1 MTGRSESRLTRMA
14 VERKVGTLMLTLSL
28 MVLGLVAWFRIPVE
42 LVPSGFS
49 PPFLYVQVPTLR
61 SAPRDIEQ
69 RVAEPFEAALR
80 LVKGVERV
88 ETDISSNSAGFL
100 IELANQ
106 SNMDVAYNEVR
117 EQLDR
122 ARVGMGDEVLNY
134 FVWKYN
140 PSDDPVVWLGI
151 STKQESDQ
159 LAGRVQ
165 TSIVPQL
172 ERVDGVSRVELI
184 GAPESAVEVDFDLA
198 RMAARG
204 VTTTEAVE
212 SLRRAGFLLSA
223 GAIETRSGRQ
233 PVRVLA
239 ELESLADLAA
249 LPVGGSVKLG
259 EVATVEMVDR
269 AERMIHRVN
278 GQEAIFVAV
287 FKESAA
293 NAVEVAAETKQAL
306 AAAIAKEPRLAAL
319 EQHVLFD
326 QGSMIETSIGDLYG
340 SALEGAALAILILWL
355 FLRRAVITVVI
366 AATIPASLLIA
377 VTVMY
382 FAGFS
387 LNILSLTGL
396 ILAVGMV
403 VDNAIVVSEQIERRI
418 SSGIERREA
427 VIGGASEVGLA
438 ITVSTATHVMA
449 FVPITLMSGSQSVTF
464 YLSQLGLPVC
474 ASIVASLFV
483 SLVWIPWIA
492 AHIPWAITGV
502 PSVEGKRRLEERF
515 AGWLEVALRHRG
527 DVALV
532 ATLLFASVFLL
543 GDKVQQS
550 DQAQANIGDVRM
562 IYTFDDNVT
571 IDEQEAVL
579 GEAERTLLAAREEMG
594 LRDIVVRMGG
604 WMGRPQ
610 VRCFLVPPDERK
622 LSRDE
627 VIAELER
634 RIPRSPGAK
643 WSLTWD
649 TADGVGGIDLMIAG
663 RESAQLDAML
673 PEVIRRLELLP
684 GVTSVVRRN
693 DATTS
698 RELQLRPD
706 REIAAKLGLPVGAVG
721 AFVDLALRGRE
732 VGQLV
737 GGEEP
742 LKIYASAGAEA
753 AKSPTALSALPLPTL
768 SGMVPLG
775 SVTRSEVASGI
786 GSIERV
792 DGRTVAQLVV
802 RTSREDIEVLG
813 KEMDAALAS
822 YPWPEG
828 YGPEKGS
835 RLMGI
840 ASNNSDLLAAFL
852 LATVFIFLLMGFLFE
867 SFVLPLAILFSV
879 PFAFTGAI
887 WALFLTDTPFDIM
900 AGIGLVILVGV
911 VVNNGIVLIDLVA
924 ERRRGGLTRTEAL
937 VAAGRERFRP
947 VVMTALTTIVGLVP
961 MAFGTTAIVGIPYA
975 PLGRSLMGG
984 MIFSTVLTL
993 VVVPVAYAVL
1003 DDLRDWFY
1011 RLSGRPSSAPATETS
1026 DEVEPLSST

>member
-14 VERKVGTLMLTLSL
+14 VDRKVATLMLTLSIL
-28 MVLGLVAWFRIPVE
+28 VLGLVAWFRIPVE

-49 PPFLYVQVPTLR
+49 PPFLYVEVPTLR

-88 ETDISSNSAGFL
+88 ETRIGSNSAGFL
-100 IELANQ
+100 VALANRT
-106 SNMDVAYNEVR
+106 NMDVAYNEVR

-122 ARVGMGDEVLNY
+122 ARVGMGDEVLTY

-151 STKQESDQ
+151 STEKEGDQ

-172 ERVDGVSRVELI
+172 ERVEGVSRVELI
-184 GAPESAVEVDFDLA
+184 GAPDDAVDVDFDLA

-204 VTTTEAVE
+204 LTTTEAVE

-239 ELESLADLAA
+239 ELQSLADLAA
-249 LPVGGSVKLG
+249 LPVGRSVKLG
-259 EVATVEMVDR
+259 EVATVKMVDR

-293 NAVEVAAETKQAL
+293 NAVEVSTSTKRAL
-306 AAAIAKEPRLAAL
+306 AEVIAREPRLATL
-319 EQHVLFD
+319 KQHVLFD

-340 SALEGAALAILILWL
+340 SALEGAALAVLILWL

-366 AATIPASLLIA
+366 ALTIPASLLIA

-382 FAGFS
+382 FSGYS

-418 SSGIERREA
+418 SAGVPRRDA

-492 AHIPWAITGV
+492 AHIPWAIPGMPPEEDKPRV
-502 PSVEGKRRLEERF
+502 EERF
-515 AGWLEVALRHRG
+515 AGWLAVALRHRG

-532 ATLLFASVFLL
+532 ATLLFASVFLI

-562 IYTFDDNVT
+562 IYRFDDNVT

-579 GEAERTLLAAREEMG
+579 EEAEGILLAAREELG

-610 VRCFLVPPDERK
+610 VRCFLVPPDDRK
-622 LSRDE
+622 LTRE
-627 VIAELER
+627 GVIAELQR
-634 RIPRSPGAK
+634 RVPRKAGAK

-649 TADGVGGIDLMIAG
+649 TSDGVGGIDLMIAG
-663 RESAQLDAML
+663 RQSSQLDALL
-673 PEVIRRLELLP
+673 PEVIARLERLP

-693 DATTS
+693 DASTS

-706 REIAAKLGLPVGAVG
+706 REIAATLGLPVGAVG

-737 GGEEP
+737 GGDEP
-742 LKIYASAGAEA
+742 IKIFASAGAA
-753 AKSPTALSALPLPTL
+753 AATSPAALDALPLPTL

-775 SVTRSEVASGI
+775 SVTHGEVASGI

-792 DGRTVAQLVV
+792 NGRTVAQLVV
-802 RTSREDIEVLG
+802 RTSREDIEALG
-813 KEMDAALAS
+813 KEMDRALAAF
-822 YPWPEG
+822 PWPEG
-828 YGPEKGS
+828 YGPEKGTK
-835 RLMGI
+835 LTGI
-840 ASNNSDLLAAFL
+840 ASNTTDIFLAFL

-887 WALFLTDTPFDIM
+887 WTLYLTGTPFDVM

-924 ERRRGGLTRTEAL
+924 ERRRGGLTRSEAL

-947 VVMTALTTIVGLVP
+947 VVMTALTTIVGLIP
-961 MAFGTTAIVGIPYA
+961 MAFGSTAIVGIPYA

-984 MIFSTVLTL
+984 MLVSTVLTL
-993 VVVPVAYAVL
+993 VVVPVAYTVI
-1003 DDLRDWFY
+1003 DDLRLWFY
-1011 RLSGRPSSAPATETS
+1011 RLTGLGGGERVVQTDAS
-1026 DEVEPLSST
+1026 DAAV

>member
-14 VERKVGTLMLTLSL
+14 VERKVATLMLTVSI

-49 PPFLYVQVPTLR
+49 PPFLYVEVPTLR

-88 ETDISSNSAGFL
+88 ETRIGSNSAGFL
-100 IELANQ
+100 VALANQ
-106 SNMDVAYNEVR
+106 TNMDVAYNEVR

-122 ARVGMGDEVLNY
+122 ARVGMGDEVLAY

-151 STKQESDQ
+151 STEREGDQ

-172 ERVDGVSRVELI
+172 ERVEGVSRVELI
-184 GAPESAVEVDFDLA
+184 GAPDDAVEVDFDLA
-198 RMAARG
+198 RMAGRG
-204 VTTTEAVE
+204 LTTTEAVE

-223 GAIETRSGRQ
+223 GAMETRSGRQ

-239 ELESLADLAA
+239 ELESLADLSS
-249 LPVGGSVKLG
+249 LPVGRSVKLG
-259 EVATVEMVDR
+259 EVATVKMVNR

-293 NAVEVAAETKQAL
+293 NAVEVSTATKRAL
-306 AAAIAKEPRLAAL
+306 AEVIAREPRLATL

-366 AATIPASLLIA
+366 ALTIPASLLIA

-382 FAGFS
+382 FSGYS

-418 SSGIERREA
+418 SAGVPRREA

-483 SLVWIPWIA
+483 SLIWIPWIA
-492 AHIPWAITGV
+492 AHLPWAISGMPIAENKV
-502 PSVEGKRRLEERF
+502 RVEDRF

-550 DQAQANIGDVRM
+550 DQAQANIGDIRM
-562 IYTFDDNVT
+562 IYAFDDNVT
-571 IDEQEAVL
+571 VNEQERVL
-579 GEAERTLLAAREEMG
+579 EEAERILLASRQELG
-594 LRDIVVRMGG
+594 LRDVVVRMGG

-610 VRCFLVPPDERK
+610 IRCFLVPPDDRK
-622 LSRDE
+622 LTRE
-627 VIAELER
+627 GVIAALQER
-634 RIPRSPGAK
+634 VPRVPGAK

-649 TADGVGGIDLMIAG
+649 TSDGVGGIDLMIAG
-663 RESAQLDAML
+663 RQSAQLDALL
-673 PEVIRRLELLP
+673 PAVIERLERLP

-693 DATTS
+693 DASSS
-698 RELQLRPD
+698 RELQIRPD
-706 REIAAKLGLPVGAVG
+706 REIAATLGLPVGAVG

-737 GGEEP
+737 GGDEP
-742 LKIYASAGAEA
+742 IKIYASAGAA
-753 AKSPTALSALPLPTL
+753 AATSPAALDALPLPTL

-775 SVTRSEVASGI
+775 SVTKGQVASGI

-792 DGRTVAQLVV
+792 NGRTVAQLVV
-802 RTSREDIEVLG
+802 RTSREDIDALG
-813 KEMDAALAS
+813 KEMDRALAAF
-822 YPWPEG
+822 PWPEG

-835 RLMGI
+835 RLTGI
-840 ASNNSDLLAAFL
+840 AANNSDLFMAFL

-887 WALFLTDTPFDIM
+887 WTLYLTGTPFDVM

-924 ERRRGGLTRTEAL
+924 ELRRGGLTRTEAL

-947 VVMTALTTIVGLVP
+947 VVMTALTTIVGLIP
-961 MAFGTTAIVGIPYA
+961 MAFGSTAIVGIPYA

-984 MIFSTVLTL
+984 MLFSTVLTL
-993 VVVPVAYAVL
+993 VVVPVAYSVI
-1003 DDLRDWFY
+1003 DDLRLWFY
-1011 RLSGRPSSAPATETS
+1011 RLSGLGGDEQAEGAEVS
-1026 DEVEPLSST
+1026 DAAG

>member
-14 VERKVGTLMLTLSL
+14 VERKVATLMLTLSI

-49 PPFLYVQVPTLR
+49 PPFLYVEVPTLR

-88 ETDISSNSAGFL
+88 ETRIGSNSAGFL
-100 IELANQ
+100 VALANQ
-106 SNMDVAYNEVR
+106 TNMDVAYNEVR

-122 ARVGMGDEVLNY
+122 ARVGMGDEVLAY

-151 STKQESDQ
+151 STQKEGDQ

-172 ERVDGVSRVELI
+172 ERVEGVSRVELI
-184 GAPESAVEVDFDLA
+184 GAPDDAVEVDFDLA

-204 VTTTEAVE
+204 LTTTEAVE

-223 GAIETRSGRQ
+223 GAMETRSGRQ

-239 ELESLADLAA
+239 ELDSLADLSS
-249 LPVGGSVKLG
+249 LPVGRSVKLG
-259 EVATVEMVDR
+259 EVATVKMVDR

-293 NAVEVAAETKQAL
+293 NAVEVSTATKRAL
-306 AAAIAKEPRLAAL
+306 EEVIAREPRLATL

-340 SALEGAALAILILWL
+340 SALEGAALAVLILWL

-366 AATIPASLLIA
+366 ALTIPASLLIA

-382 FAGFS
+382 FSGYS

-418 SSGIERREA
+418 SAGVPRREA

-483 SLVWIPWIA
+483 SLIWIPWIA
-492 AHIPWAITGV
+492 AHLPWAIPGMPIAEDKV
-502 PSVEGKRRLEERF
+502 RVEDRF

-562 IYTFDDNVT
+562 IYAFDDNVT
-571 IDEQEAVL
+571 VTEQERVL
-579 GEAERTLLAAREEMG
+579 EEAERILLASREELG
-594 LRDIVVRMGG
+594 LRDVVVRMGG

-610 VRCFLVPPDERK
+610 IRCFLVPPDDRK
-622 LSRDE
+622 LTRE
-627 VIAELER
+627 GVITALQER
-634 RIPRSPGAK
+634 VPRVPGAK

-649 TADGVGGIDLMIAG
+649 SSEGVGGIDLMIAG
-663 RESAQLDAML
+663 RQSAQLDALL
-673 PEVIRRLELLP
+673 PAVIERLERLP

-693 DATTS
+693 DANSS

-706 REIAAKLGLPVGAVG
+706 REIAATLGLPVGAVG

-737 GGEEP
+737 GGDEP
-742 LKIYASAGAEA
+742 IKIYASAGAA
-753 AKSPTALSALPLPTL
+753 AATSPAALNALPLPTL

-775 SVTRSEVASGI
+775 SVTKGQVASGI

-792 DGRTVAQLVV
+792 NGRTVAQLVV
-802 RTSREDIEVLG
+802 RTSREDIDALG
-813 KEMDAALAS
+813 KEMDRALATF
-822 YPWPEG
+822 PWPEG

-835 RLMGI
+835 RLTGI
-840 ASNNSDLLAAFL
+840 ASNNSDLFMAFL

-887 WALFLTDTPFDIM
+887 WTLYLTGTPFDVM

-924 ERRRGGLTRTEAL
+924 ELRRGGLTRTEAL

-947 VVMTALTTIVGLVP
+947 VVMTALTTIVGLIP
-961 MAFGTTAIVGIPYA
+961 MAFGSTAIVGIPYA

-984 MIFSTVLTL
+984 MLFSTVLTL
-993 VVVPVAYAVL
+993 VVVPVAYTVL
-1003 DDLRDWFY
+1003 DDLRNWFY
-1011 RLSGRPSSAPATETS
+1011 RLSGLGGDKLAEGAEVS
-1026 DEVEPLSST
+1026 DAAG

>member
-14 VERKVGTLMLTLSL
+14 VERKVATLMLTLSI

-49 PPFLYVQVPTLR
+49 PPFLYVEVPTLR

-88 ETDISSNSAGFL
+88 ETRIGSNSAGFL
-100 IELANQ
+100 VALANRT
-106 SNMDVAYNEVR
+106 NMDVAYNEVR

-122 ARVGMGDEVLNY
+122 ARVGMGDEVLAY

-151 STKQESDQ
+151 STEREGDQ

-172 ERVDGVSRVELI
+172 ERVEGVSRVELI
-184 GAPESAVEVDFDLA
+184 GAPDDAVEVDFDLA

-204 VTTTEAVE
+204 LTTTEAVE

-223 GAIETRSGRQ
+223 GAMETRSGRQ

-239 ELESLADLAA
+239 ELDSLADLSS
-249 LPVGGSVKLG
+249 LPVGRSVKLG
-259 EVATVEMVDR
+259 EVATVKMVDR

-293 NAVEVAAETKQAL
+293 NAVEVSTATKRAL
-306 AAAIAKEPRLAAL
+306 AEVIAREPRLATL

-366 AATIPASLLIA
+366 ALTIPASLLIA

-382 FAGFS
+382 FSGYS

-418 SSGIERREA
+418 SAGVPRREA

-483 SLVWIPWIA
+483 SLIWIPWIA
-492 AHIPWAITGV
+492 AHLPWAIPGMPIAEDKV
-502 PSVEGKRRLEERF
+502 RVEDRF
-515 AGWLEVALRHRG
+515 ARLLGVALRHRG

-562 IYTFDDNVT
+562 IYAFDDNVT
-571 IDEQEAVL
+571 VNEQERVL
-579 GEAERTLLAAREEMG
+579 AEAERILLDSREELG
-594 LRDIVVRMGG
+594 LRDVVVRMGG

-610 VRCFLVPPDERK
+610 IRCFLVPPDDRK
-622 LSRDE
+622 LTRE
-627 VIAELER
+627 GVITALQER
-634 RIPRSPGAK
+634 VPRVPGAK

-649 TADGVGGIDLMIAG
+649 SSEGVGGIDLMIAG
-663 RESAQLDAML
+663 RQSTQLDALL
-673 PEVIRRLELLP
+673 PAVIERLERLP

-693 DATTS
+693 DASSS

-706 REIAAKLGLPVGAVG
+706 REIAATLGLPVGAVG

-737 GGEEP
+737 GGDEP
-742 LKIYASAGAEA
+742 VKIYASAGAA
-753 AKSPTALSALPLPTL
+753 AATSPAALNALPLPTL

-775 SVTRSEVASGI
+775 SVTKGQVASGI

-792 DGRTVAQLVV
+792 NGRTVAQLVV
-802 RTSREDIEVLG
+802 RTSREDIDALG
-813 KEMDAALAS
+813 KEMDRALATF
-822 YPWPEG
+822 PWPEG

-835 RLMGI
+835 RLTGI
-840 ASNNSDLLAAFL
+840 ASNNSDLLMAFL

-887 WALFLTDTPFDIM
+887 WTLYLTGTPFDVM

-924 ERRRGGLTRTEAL
+924 ELRRGGLTRTEAL

-947 VVMTALTTIVGLVP
+947 VVMTALTTIVGLIP
-961 MAFGTTAIVGIPYA
+961 MAFGSTAIVGIPYA

-984 MIFSTVLTL
+984 MLFSTVLTL
-993 VVVPVAYAVL
+993 VVVPVAYSVL
-1003 DDLRDWFY
+1003 DDLRNWFY
-1011 RLSGRPSSAPATETS
+1011 RLSGLGGDKEAEGAEVS
-1026 DEVEPLSST
+1026 DAAG

>member
-14 VERKVGTLMLTLSL
+14 VERKVATLMLTLSI

-49 PPFLYVQVPTLR
+49 PPFLYVEVPTLR

-88 ETDISSNSAGFL
+88 ETRIGSNSAGFL
-100 IELANQ
+100 VALANQ
-106 SNMDVAYNEVR
+106 TNMDVAYNEVR

-122 ARVGMGDEVLNY
+122 ARVGMGDEVLAY

-151 STKQESDQ
+151 STEREGDQ

-172 ERVDGVSRVELI
+172 ERVEGVSRVELI
-184 GAPESAVEVDFDLA
+184 GAPDDAVEVDFDLA

-204 VTTTEAVE
+204 LTTTEAVE

-223 GAIETRSGRQ
+223 GAMETRSGRQ

-239 ELESLADLAA
+239 ELESLADLSS
-249 LPVGGSVKLG
+249 LPVGRSVKLG
-259 EVATVEMVDR
+259 EVATVKMVDR

-293 NAVEVAAETKQAL
+293 NAVEVSTATKRAL
-306 AAAIAKEPRLAAL
+306 AEVIAREPRLATL

-340 SALEGAALAILILWL
+340 SALEGAALAVLILWL

-366 AATIPASLLIA
+366 ALTIPASLLIA

-382 FAGFS
+382 FSGYS

-418 SSGIERREA
+418 SAGVPRREA

-483 SLVWIPWIA
+483 SLIWIPWIA
-492 AHIPWAITGV
+492 AHLPWAIPGMPIAEDKV
-502 PSVEGKRRLEERF
+502 RVEDRF
-515 AGWLEVALRHRG
+515 ARWLGVALRHRG

-562 IYTFDDNVT
+562 IYAFDDNVT
-571 IDEQEAVL
+571 VTEQERVL
-579 GEAERTLLAAREEMG
+579 EEAERILLASREELG
-594 LRDIVVRMGG
+594 LRDVVVRMGG

-610 VRCFLVPPDERK
+610 IRCFLVPPDDRK
-622 LSRDE
+622 LTRE
-627 VIAELER
+627 GVIAALQER
-634 RIPRSPGAK
+634 VPRVPGAK

-649 TADGVGGIDLMIAG
+649 TSDGVGGIDLMIAG
-663 RESAQLDAML
+663 RQSAQLDALL
-673 PEVIRRLELLP
+673 PAVIERLERLP

-693 DATTS
+693 DASSS

-706 REIAAKLGLPVGAVG
+706 REIAATLGLPVGAVG

-737 GGEEP
+737 GGDEP
-742 LKIYASAGAEA
+742 VKIYASAGAA
-753 AKSPTALSALPLPTL
+753 AATSPAALNALPLPTL

-775 SVTRSEVASGI
+775 SVTKGQVASGI

-792 DGRTVAQLVV
+792 NGRTVAQLVV
-802 RTSREDIEVLG
+802 RTSREDIDALG
-813 KEMDAALAS
+813 KEMDRALATF
-822 YPWPEG
+822 PWPEG

-835 RLMGI
+835 RLTGI
-840 ASNNSDLLAAFL
+840 ASNNSDLFVAFL

-887 WALFLTDTPFDIM
+887 WTLYLTGTPFDVM

-924 ERRRGGLTRTEAL
+924 ELRRGGLTRTEAL

-947 VVMTALTTIVGLVP
+947 VVMTALTTIVGLIP
-961 MAFGTTAIVGIPYA
+961 MAFGSTAIVGIPYA

-984 MIFSTVLTL
+984 MLFSTVLTL
-993 VVVPVAYAVL
+993 VVVPVAYTVI
-1003 DDLRDWFY
+1003 DDLRNWFY
-1011 RLSGRPSSAPATETS
+1011 RLSGLDGDKQAEGGEVS
-1026 DEVEPLSST
+1026 DAAG

>member
-14 VERKVGTLMLTLSL
+14 VERKVATLMLTLSI

-49 PPFLYVQVPTLR
+49 PPFLYVEVPTLR

-88 ETDISSNSAGFL
+88 ETRIGSNSAGFL
-100 IELANQ
+100 VALANRT
-106 SNMDVAYNEVR
+106 NMDVAYNEVR

-122 ARVGMGDEVLNY
+122 ARVGMGDEVLAY

-151 STKQESDQ
+151 STEREGDQ

-172 ERVDGVSRVELI
+172 ERVEGVSRVELI
-184 GAPESAVEVDFDLA
+184 GAPDDAVEVDFDLA

-204 VTTTEAVE
+204 LTTTEAVE

-223 GAIETRSGRQ
+223 GAMETRSGRQ

-239 ELESLADLAA
+239 ELESLADLSS
-249 LPVGGSVKLG
+249 LPVGRSVKLG
-259 EVATVEMVDR
+259 EVATVKMVDR
-269 AERMIHRVN
+269 AERMVHRVN

-293 NAVEVAAETKQAL
+293 NAVEVSTATKRAL
-306 AAAIAKEPRLAAL
+306 AEVISREPRLATL

-366 AATIPASLLIA
+366 ALTIPASLLIA

-382 FAGFS
+382 FSGYS

-418 SSGIERREA
+418 SAGVPRREA

-483 SLVWIPWIA
+483 SLIWIPWIA
-492 AHIPWAITGV
+492 AHLPWAIPGMPIAENKV
-502 PSVEGKRRLEERF
+502 RVEDRF

-562 IYTFDDNVT
+562 IYAFDDNVT
-571 IDEQEAVL
+571 VDEQERVL
-579 GEAERTLLAAREEMG
+579 EEAERILLASREELG
-594 LRDIVVRMGG
+594 LRDVVVRMGG

-610 VRCFLVPPDERK
+610 IRCFLVPPDDRK
-622 LSRDE
+622 LTRE
-627 VIAELER
+627 GVIDALQDR
-634 RIPRSPGAK
+634 VPRVPGAK

-649 TADGVGGIDLMIAG
+649 TSEGVGGIDLMIAG
-663 RESAQLDAML
+663 RQSAQLDALL
-673 PEVIRRLELLP
+673 PAVIERLERLP

-693 DATTS
+693 DASSS

-706 REIAAKLGLPVGAVG
+706 REIAATLGLPVGAVG

-737 GGEEP
+737 GGDEP
-742 LKIYASAGAEA
+742 IKIYASAGAA
-753 AKSPTALSALPLPTL
+753 AATSPAALNALPLPTL

-775 SVTRSEVASGI
+775 SVTKGQVASGI

-792 DGRTVAQLVV
+792 NGRTVAQLVV
-802 RTSREDIEVLG
+802 RTSREDIDVLG
-813 KEMDAALAS
+813 KEMDKALSAF
-822 YPWPEG
+822 PWPEG

-835 RLMGI
+835 RLTGI
-840 ASNNSDLLAAFL
+840 ASNNSDLFMAFL

-887 WALFLTDTPFDIM
+887 WTLYLTGTPFDVM

-924 ERRRGGLTRTEAL
+924 ELRRGGLTRTEAL

-947 VVMTALTTIVGLVP
+947 VVMTALTTIVGLIP
-961 MAFGTTAIVGIPYA
+961 MAFGSTAIVGIPYA

-984 MIFSTVLTL
+984 MLFSTVLTL
-993 VVVPVAYAVL
+993 VVVPVAYSVL
-1003 DDLRDWFY
+1003 DDLRNWFY
-1011 RLSGRPSSAPATETS
+1011 RLSGLGG
-1026 DEVEPLSST
+1026 DEQAEGAEVSEAAG

>member
-14 VERKVGTLMLTLSL
+14 VERKVATLMLTLSI

-49 PPFLYVQVPTLR
+49 PPFLYVEVPTLR

-88 ETDISSNSAGFL
+88 ETRIGSNSAGFL
-100 IELANQ
+100 VALANQ
-106 SNMDVAYNEVR
+106 TNMDVAYNEVR

-122 ARVGMGDEVLNY
+122 ARVGMGDEVLAY

-151 STKQESDQ
+151 STEREGDQ

-172 ERVDGVSRVELI
+172 ERVEGVSRVELI
-184 GAPESAVEVDFDLA
+184 GAPDDAVEVDFDLA

-204 VTTTEAVE
+204 LTTTEAVE

-223 GAIETRSGRQ
+223 GAMETRSGRQ

-239 ELESLADLAA
+239 ELESLADLSS
-249 LPVGGSVKLG
+249 LPVGRSVKLG
-259 EVATVEMVDR
+259 EVATVKMVDR

-293 NAVEVAAETKQAL
+293 NAVEVSTATKRAL
-306 AAAIAKEPRLAAL
+306 AEVIAREPRLATL

-340 SALEGAALAILILWL
+340 SALEGAALAVLILWL
-355 FLRRAVITVVI
+355 FLRRAVIAVVI
-366 AATIPASLLIA
+366 ALTIPASLLIA

-382 FAGFS
+382 FSGYS

-418 SSGIERREA
+418 SAGVPRREA

-483 SLVWIPWIA
+483 SLIWIPWIA
-492 AHIPWAITGV
+492 AHLPWAIPGMPIAEDKV
-502 PSVEGKRRLEERF
+502 RVEDRF
-515 AGWLEVALRHRG
+515 ARWLGVALRHRG

-562 IYTFDDNVT
+562 IYAFDDNVT
-571 IDEQEAVL
+571 VTEQERVL
-579 GEAERTLLAAREEMG
+579 EEAERILLASREELG
-594 LRDIVVRMGG
+594 LRDVVVRMGG

-610 VRCFLVPPDERK
+610 IRCFLVPPDDRK
-622 LSRDE
+622 LTRE
-627 VIAELER
+627 GVIAALQER
-634 RIPRSPGAK
+634 VPRVPGAK

-649 TADGVGGIDLMIAG
+649 TSDGVGGIDLMIAG
-663 RESAQLDAML
+663 RQSAQLDALL
-673 PEVIRRLELLP
+673 PAVIERLERLP

-693 DATTS
+693 DASSS

-706 REIAAKLGLPVGAVG
+706 REIAATLGLPVGAVG

-737 GGEEP
+737 GGDEP
-742 LKIYASAGAEA
+742 VKIYASAGAA
-753 AKSPTALSALPLPTL
+753 AATSPAALNALPLPTL

-775 SVTRSEVASGI
+775 SVTKGQVASGI

-792 DGRTVAQLVV
+792 NGRTVAQLVV
-802 RTSREDIEVLG
+802 RTSREDIDALG
-813 KEMDAALAS
+813 KEMDRALATF
-822 YPWPEG
+822 PWPEG

-835 RLMGI
+835 RLTGI
-840 ASNNSDLLAAFL
+840 ASNNSDLFVAFL

-887 WALFLTDTPFDIM
+887 WTLYLTGTPFDVM

-924 ERRRGGLTRTEAL
+924 ELRRGGLTRTEAL

-947 VVMTALTTIVGLVP
+947 VVMTALTTIVGLIP
-961 MAFGTTAIVGIPYA
+961 MAFGSTAIVGIPYA

-984 MIFSTVLTL
+984 MLFSTVLTL
-993 VVVPVAYAVL
+993 VVVPVAYTVI
-1003 DDLRDWFY
+1003 DDLRNWFY
-1011 RLSGRPSSAPATETS
+1011 RLSGLDGDKQAEGGEVS
-1026 DEVEPLSST
+1026 DAAG

>member
-14 VERKVGTLMLTLSL
+14 VERKVATLMLTLSI

-49 PPFLYVQVPTLR
+49 PPFLYVEVPTLR

-88 ETDISSNSAGFL
+88 ETRIGSNSAGFL
-100 IELANQ
+100 VALANRT
-106 SNMDVAYNEVR
+106 NMDVAYNEVR

-122 ARVGMGDEVLNY
+122 ARVGMGDEVLAY

-151 STKQESDQ
+151 STEREGDQ

-172 ERVDGVSRVELI
+172 ERVEGVSRVELI
-184 GAPESAVEVDFDLA
+184 GAPDDAVEVDFDLA

-204 VTTTEAVE
+204 LTTTEAVE

-223 GAIETRSGRQ
+223 GAMETRSGRQ

-239 ELESLADLAA
+239 ELDSLADLSS
-249 LPVGGSVKLG
+249 LPVGRSVKLG
-259 EVATVEMVDR
+259 EVATVKMVDR

-293 NAVEVAAETKQAL
+293 NAVEVSTATKRAL
-306 AAAIAKEPRLAAL
+306 AEVIAREPRLATL

-366 AATIPASLLIA
+366 ALTIPASLLIA

-382 FAGFS
+382 FSGYS

-418 SSGIERREA
+418 SAGVPRREA

-483 SLVWIPWIA
+483 SLIWIPWIA
-492 AHIPWAITGV
+492 AHLPWAIPGMPIAEDKV
-502 PSVEGKRRLEERF
+502 RVEDRF
-515 AGWLEVALRHRG
+515 ARWLGVALRHRG

-562 IYTFDDNVT
+562 IYAFDDNVT
-571 IDEQEAVL
+571 VNEQERVL
-579 GEAERTLLAAREEMG
+579 AEAERILLDSREELG
-594 LRDIVVRMGG
+594 LRDVVVRMGG

-610 VRCFLVPPDERK
+610 IRCFLVPPDERK
-622 LSRDE
+622 LTRE
-627 VIAELER
+627 GVITALQER
-634 RIPRSPGAK
+634 VPRVPGAK

-649 TADGVGGIDLMIAG
+649 SSEGVGGIDLMIAG
-663 RESAQLDAML
+663 RQSTQLDALL
-673 PEVIRRLELLP
+673 PAVIERLERLP

-693 DATTS
+693 DASSS

-706 REIAAKLGLPVGAVG
+706 REIAATLGLPVGAVG

-737 GGEEP
+737 GGDEP
-742 LKIYASAGAEA
+742 VKIYASAGAA
-753 AKSPTALSALPLPTL
+753 AATSPAALNALPLPTL

-775 SVTRSEVASGI
+775 SVTKGQVASGI

-792 DGRTVAQLVV
+792 NGRTVAQLVV
-802 RTSREDIEVLG
+802 RTSREDIDALG
-813 KEMDAALAS
+813 KEMDRALATF
-822 YPWPEG
+822 PWPEG

-835 RLMGI
+835 RLTGI
-840 ASNNSDLLAAFL
+840 ASNNSDLLMAFL

-887 WALFLTDTPFDIM
+887 WTLYLTGTPFDVM

-924 ERRRGGLTRTEAL
+924 ELRRGGLTRTEAL

-947 VVMTALTTIVGLVP
+947 VVMTALTTIVGLIP
-961 MAFGTTAIVGIPYA
+961 MAFGSTAIVGIPYA

-984 MIFSTVLTL
+984 MLFSTVLTL
-993 VVVPVAYAVL
+993 VVVPVAYSVL
-1003 DDLRDWFY
+1003 DDLRNWFY
-1011 RLSGRPSSAPATETS
+1011 RLSGLGGDKEAEGAEVS
-1026 DEVEPLSST
+1026 DAAG

>member
-1 MTGRSESRLTRMA
+1 MTGRSESRLTRLA
-14 VERKVGTLMLTLSL
+14 VERKVATLMLTASL
-28 MVLGLVAWFRIPVE
+28 MVLGLVAWLRIPVE

-49 PPFLYVQVPTLR
+49 PPFLYVEVPTLR
-61 SAPRDIEQ
+61 SAPRDIEK
-69 RVAEPFEAALR
+69 RVAEPFEDALR

-88 ETDISSNSAGFL
+88 ETQISSNSAGFL
-100 IELANQ
+100 VELANRT
-106 SNMDVAYNEVR
+106 NMDVAYNEVR

-151 STKQESDQ
+151 STKNEGDQ

-165 TSIVPQL
+165 TSIVPML

-184 GAPESAVEVDFDLA
+184 GAPESAVEVDFDLS

-204 VTTTEAVE
+204 LTTTEAVE

-223 GAIETRSGRQ
+223 GALETPSGRQ
-233 PVRVLA
+233 PVRVLG
-239 ELESLADLAA
+239 ELQTLSELST
-249 LPVGGSVKLG
+249 LPIGRSVPLS
-259 EVATVEMVDR
+259 EVATIRTVDR

-293 NAVEVAAETKQAL
+293 NAVKVSRDARGAL
-306 AAAIAKEPRLAAL
+306 AEVIAREPRLASL

-326 QGSMIETSIGDLYG
+326 QGTMIETSIGDLYG
-340 SALEGAALAILILWL
+340 SALEGAALAVLILWL

-377 VTVMY
+377 VTTMF
-382 FAGFS
+382 FADFS

-418 SSGIERREA
+418 SAGIPRREA

-492 AHIPWAITGV
+492 AHVPWAISDV
-502 PSVEGKRRLEERF
+502 PAVEGRQGPEERF
-515 AGWLEVALRHRG
+515 AGWLAVALRHRG

-571 IDEQEAVL
+571 ADEREKVL
-579 GEAERTLLAAREEMG
+579 SEAERTLLDAREEVG
-594 LRDIVVRMGG
+594 LRDVVVRMGG
-604 WMGRPQ
+604 WMGKPQ
-610 VRCFLVPPDERK
+610 VRCFLVAPDERK
-622 LSRDE
+622 LTRDE
-627 VIAELER
+627 VIAELQR
-634 RIPRSPGAK
+634 RVPQAPGAK

-663 RESAQLDAML
+663 RESAQLDALL
-673 PEVIRRLELLP
+673 PEVMRRLEALP
-684 GVTSVVRRN
+684 GVTSVVRRSE
-693 DATTS
+693 ATTS
-698 RELQLRPD
+698 RELRLLPD
-706 REIAAKLGLPVGAVG
+706 REIAAQFGLPVGAIG

-737 GGEEP
+737 GGDEP
-742 LKIYASAGAEA
+742 LKIYASAGADA
-753 AKSPTALSALPLPTL
+753 AVNPAALKALPLPTPG
-768 SGMVPLG
+768 GMVPLG
-775 SVTRSEVASGI
+775 TVTRTEVASGI

-802 RTSREDIEVLG
+802 RTSRDDIEELG
-813 KEMDAALAS
+813 REMDKALAGF
-822 YPWPEG
+822 PWPEG

-835 RLMGI
+835 RLIGL
-840 ASNNSDLLAAFL
+840 ASNNRDLFSAFL

-867 SFVLPLAILFSV
+867 SFLLPLAILFSV

-887 WALFLTDTPFDIM
+887 WALFLTGTPFDVM

-924 ERRRGGLTRTEAL
+924 EHRRGGLTRSEAL
-937 VAAGRERFRP
+937 VRAGRERFRP
-947 VVMTALTTIVGLVP
+947 VVMTALTTIVGLIP
-961 MAFGTTAIVGIPYA
+961 MAFGTTAIIGIPYA

-993 VVVPVAYAVL
+993 VVVPVAYSVL
-1003 DDLRDWFY
+1003 DDLRAWFS
-1011 RLSGRPSSAPATETS
+1011 RLTGLGQTAATAGEH
-1026 DEVEPLSST
+1026 EP

>member
-14 VERKVGTLMLTLSL
+14 VERKVATLMLTVSI

-49 PPFLYVQVPTLR
+49 PPFLYVEVPTLR

-88 ETDISSNSAGFL
+88 ETRIGSNSAGFL
-100 IELANQ
+100 VALANQ
-106 SNMDVAYNEVR
+106 TNMDVAYNEVR

-122 ARVGMGDEVLNY
+122 ARVGMGDEVLAY

-151 STKQESDQ
+151 STEREGDQ

-172 ERVDGVSRVELI
+172 ERVEGVSRVELI
-184 GAPESAVEVDFDLA
+184 GAPDDAVEVDFDLA
-198 RMAARG
+198 RMAGRG
-204 VTTTEAVE
+204 LTTTEAVE

-223 GAIETRSGRQ
+223 GAMETRSGRQ

-239 ELESLADLAA
+239 ELESLADLSS
-249 LPVGGSVKLG
+249 LPVGRSVKLG
-259 EVATVEMVDR
+259 EVATVKMVNR

-293 NAVEVAAETKQAL
+293 NAVEVSTATKRAL
-306 AAAIAKEPRLAAL
+306 AEVIAREPRLATL

-366 AATIPASLLIA
+366 ALTIPASLLIA

-382 FAGFS
+382 FSGYS

-418 SSGIERREA
+418 SAGVPRREA

-483 SLVWIPWIA
+483 SLIWIPWIA
-492 AHIPWAITGV
+492 AHLPWAISGMPIAENKV
-502 PSVEGKRRLEERF
+502 RVEDRF

-550 DQAQANIGDVRM
+550 DQAQANIGDIRM
-562 IYTFDDNVT
+562 IYAFDDNVT
-571 IDEQEAVL
+571 VNEQERVL
-579 GEAERTLLAAREEMG
+579 EEAERILLASRQELG
-594 LRDIVVRMGG
+594 LRDVVVRMGG

-610 VRCFLVPPDERK
+610 IRCFLVPPDDRK
-622 LSRDE
+622 LTRE
-627 VIAELER
+627 GVIAALQER
-634 RIPRSPGAK
+634 VPRVPGAK

-649 TADGVGGIDLMIAG
+649 TSDGVGGIDLMIAG
-663 RESAQLDAML
+663 RQSAQLDALL
-673 PEVIRRLELLP
+673 PAVIERLERLP

-693 DATTS
+693 DASSS

-706 REIAAKLGLPVGAVG
+706 REIAATLGLPVGAVG

-737 GGEEP
+737 GGDEP
-742 LKIYASAGAEA
+742 IKIYASAGAA
-753 AKSPTALSALPLPTL
+753 AATSPAALDALPLPTL

-775 SVTRSEVASGI
+775 SVTKGQVASGI

-792 DGRTVAQLVV
+792 NGRTVAQLVV
-802 RTSREDIEVLG
+802 RTSREDIDALG
-813 KEMDAALAS
+813 KEMDRALAAF
-822 YPWPEG
+822 PWPEG

-835 RLMGI
+835 RLTGI
-840 ASNNSDLLAAFL
+840 AANNSDLFMAFL

-887 WALFLTDTPFDIM
+887 WTLYLTGTPFDVM

-924 ERRRGGLTRTEAL
+924 ELRRGGLTRTEAL

-947 VVMTALTTIVGLVP
+947 VVMTALTTIVGLIP
-961 MAFGTTAIVGIPYA
+961 MAFGSTAIVGIPYA

-984 MIFSTVLTL
+984 MLFSTVLTL
-993 VVVPVAYAVL
+993 VVVPVAYSVI
-1003 DDLRDWFY
+1003 DDLRLWFY
-1011 RLSGRPSSAPATETS
+1011 RLSGLGGDEQAEGAEVS
-1026 DEVEPLSST
+1026 DAAG

>member
-14 VERKVGTLMLTLSL
+14 VERKVATLMLTLSI

-49 PPFLYVQVPTLR
+49 PPFLYVEVPTLR

-88 ETDISSNSAGFL
+88 ETRIGSNSAGFL
-100 IELANQ
+100 VALANRT
-106 SNMDVAYNEVR
+106 NMDVAYNEVR

-122 ARVGMGDEVLNY
+122 ARVGMGDEVLAY

-151 STKQESDQ
+151 STEREGDQ

-172 ERVDGVSRVELI
+172 ERVEGVSRVELI
-184 GAPESAVEVDFDLA
+184 GAPDDAVEVDFDLA

-204 VTTTEAVE
+204 LTTTEAVE

-223 GAIETRSGRQ
+223 GAMETRSGRQ

-239 ELESLADLAA
+239 ELESLADLSS
-249 LPVGGSVKLG
+249 LPVGRSVKLG
-259 EVATVEMVDR
+259 EVATVKMVDR

-293 NAVEVAAETKQAL
+293 NAVEVSTATKRAL
-306 AAAIAKEPRLAAL
+306 AEVIAREPRLASL
-319 EQHVLFD
+319 KQHVLFD

-366 AATIPASLLIA
+366 ALTIPASLLIA

-382 FAGFS
+382 FSGYS

-418 SSGIERREA
+418 SAGVPRREA

-483 SLVWIPWIA
+483 SLIWIPWIA
-492 AHIPWAITGV
+492 AHLPWAIPGMPIAEDKV
-502 PSVEGKRRLEERF
+502 RVEDRF
-515 AGWLEVALRHRG
+515 ARWLGVALRHRG

-562 IYTFDDNVT
+562 IYAFDDNVT
-571 IDEQEAVL
+571 VNEQERVL
-579 GEAERTLLAAREEMG
+579 AEAERILLASREELG
-594 LRDIVVRMGG
+594 LRDVVVRMGG

-610 VRCFLVPPDERK
+610 IRCFLVPPDDRK
-622 LSRDE
+622 LTRE
-627 VIAELER
+627 GVITALQER
-634 RIPRSPGAK
+634 VPRVPGAK

-649 TADGVGGIDLMIAG
+649 SSEGVGGIDLMIAG
-663 RESAQLDAML
+663 RQSTQLDALL
-673 PEVIRRLELLP
+673 PAVIERLERLP

-693 DATTS
+693 DASSS

-706 REIAAKLGLPVGAVG
+706 REIAATLGLPVGAVG

-737 GGEEP
+737 GGDEP
-742 LKIYASAGAEA
+742 VKIYASAGAA
-753 AKSPTALSALPLPTL
+753 AATSPAALNALPLPTL

-775 SVTRSEVASGI
+775 SVTKGQVASGI

-792 DGRTVAQLVV
+792 NGRTVAQLVV
-802 RTSREDIEVLG
+802 RTSREDIDALG
-813 KEMDAALAS
+813 KEMDRALATF
-822 YPWPEG
+822 PWPEG

-835 RLMGI
+835 RLTGI
-840 ASNNSDLLAAFL
+840 ASNNSDLFMAFL

-887 WALFLTDTPFDIM
+887 WTLYLTGTPFDVM

-924 ERRRGGLTRTEAL
+924 ELRRGGLTRTEAL

-947 VVMTALTTIVGLVP
+947 VVMTALTTIVGLIP

-984 MIFSTVLTL
+984 MLFSTVLTL
-993 VVVPVAYAVL
+993 VVVPVAYTVL
-1003 DDLRDWFY
+1003 DDLRNWFY
-1011 RLSGRPSSAPATETS
+1011 RLSGLGGDKQPEGAQVS
-1026 DEVEPLSST
+1026 DAAG

>member
-1 MTGRSESRLTRMA
+1 
-14 VERKVGTLMLTLSL
+14 
-28 MVLGLVAWFRIPVE
+28 
-42 LVPSGFS
+42 
-49 PPFLYVQVPTLR
+49 
-61 SAPRDIEQ
+61 
-69 RVAEPFEAALR
+69 
-80 LVKGVERV
+80 
-88 ETDISSNSAGFL
+88 
-100 IELANQ
+100 
-106 SNMDVAYNEVR
+106 
-117 EQLDR
+117 
-122 ARVGMGDEVLNY
+122 
-134 FVWKYN
+134 
-140 PSDDPVVWLGI
+140 
-151 STKQESDQ
+151 
-159 LAGRVQ
+159 
-165 TSIVPQL
+165 
-172 ERVDGVSRVELI
+172 
-184 GAPESAVEVDFDLA
+184 VEVSTA
-198 RMAARG
+198 
-204 VTTTEAVE
+204 TK
-212 SLRRAGFLLSA
+212 RA
-223 GAIETRSGRQ
+223 
-233 PVRVLA
+233 LA
-239 ELESLADLAA
+239 E
-249 LPVGGSVKLG
+249 V
-259 EVATVEMVDR
+259 
-269 AERMIHRVN
+269 
-278 GQEAIFVAV
+278 
-287 FKESAA
+287 
-293 NAVEVAAETKQAL
+293 
-306 AAAIAKEPRLAAL
+306 IAREPRLATL

-366 AATIPASLLIA
+366 ALTIPASLLIA

-382 FAGFS
+382 FSGYS

-418 SSGIERREA
+418 SAGVPRREA

-483 SLVWIPWIA
+483 SLIWIPWIA
-492 AHIPWAITGV
+492 AHLPWAIPGMPIAEDKV
-502 PSVEGKRRLEERF
+502 RVEDRF
-515 AGWLEVALRHRG
+515 ARWLGVALRHRG

-562 IYTFDDNVT
+562 IYAFDDNVT
-571 IDEQEAVL
+571 VNEQERVL
-579 GEAERTLLAAREEMG
+579 AEAERILLDSREELG
-594 LRDIVVRMGG
+594 LRDVVVRMGG

-610 VRCFLVPPDERK
+610 IRCFLVPPDDRK
-622 LSRDE
+622 LTRE
-627 VIAELER
+627 GVITALQER
-634 RIPRSPGAK
+634 VPRVPGAK

-649 TADGVGGIDLMIAG
+649 SSEGVGGIDLMIAG
-663 RESAQLDAML
+663 RQSTQLDALL
-673 PEVIRRLELLP
+673 PAVIERLERLP

-693 DATTS
+693 DASSS

-706 REIAAKLGLPVGAVG
+706 REIAATLGLPVGAVG

-737 GGEEP
+737 GGDEP
-742 LKIYASAGAEA
+742 VKIYASAGAA
-753 AKSPTALSALPLPTL
+753 AATSPAALNALPLPTL

-775 SVTRSEVASGI
+775 SVTKGQVASGI

-792 DGRTVAQLVV
+792 NGRTVAQLVV
-802 RTSREDIEVLG
+802 RTSREDIDALG
-813 KEMDAALAS
+813 KEMDRALATF
-822 YPWPEG
+822 PWPEG

-835 RLMGI
+835 RLTGI
-840 ASNNSDLLAAFL
+840 ASNNSDLLMAFL

-887 WALFLTDTPFDIM
+887 WTLYLTGTPFDVM

-924 ERRRGGLTRTEAL
+924 ELRRGGLTRTEAL

-947 VVMTALTTIVGLVP
+947 VVMTALTTIVGLIP
-961 MAFGTTAIVGIPYA
+961 MAFGSTAIVGIPYA

-984 MIFSTVLTL
+984 MLFSTVLTL
-993 VVVPVAYAVL
+993 VVVPVAYSVL
-1003 DDLRDWFY
+1003 DDLRNWFY
-1011 RLSGRPSSAPATETS
+1011 RLSGLGGDKEAEGAEVS
-1026 DEVEPLSST
+1026 DAAG